1 MIKRRSLLQAGAAA
15 LLPWMQM
22 QALAQSSGAGYKAL
36 VCVFL
41 FGGNDGN
48 NTLVPTDARWIDYQR
63 ARPNLAIARDALL
76 PLNLV
81 NTGAERYGLHPAMG
95 GVQQL
100 VNAGQASVVANIGAL
115 LVPTRKEDIQQRRV
129 PLPAHLYSHSDQQN
143 ANQSALAE
151 AVSRHGWGGRLLERS
166 VAPGST
172 NRGYS
177 AISLAGGNIWQ
188 AGDQTLSPY
197 RVSPG
202 GQFGFD
208 FYNPSST
215 EPLSLAVG
223 SLLGEQRGDPFEQS
237 WLNMVGRSIEN
248 QRVLAAAVAGS
259 TLTTPFPDTGL
270 GRQLQMAA
278 KLIQAQ
284 AGLGLSRQCFFCSIG
299 GFDTHGDDQLQ
310 RQNEL
315 LGEVSAAI
323 AAFHAALLE
332 MNRVDQVG
340 LFTASDFN
348 RNLPSNGA
356 GTDHAWGNHHLV
368 MGGGLPG
375 GRLLGASRSCSSTG
389 PMTSVRAP
397 GCRAAPTNSWA
408 WRWRAGSAPTR
419 PCCARSS
426 RTRRPSRACTAWH
439 EEAQAGRFRH
449 YLGSTTLSMTW
460 MTPLLAPMSV
470 FSTLAPLTITAPP
483 LVLTVSS
490 WPCTV
495 FTLPGFTS
503 LAITAPGTTW

>member
-1 MIKRRSLLQAGAAA
+1 MLQRRSFLQAGAAA
-15 LLPWMQM
+15 ALTPWPLM
-22 QALAQSSGAGYKAL
+22 QALAQTSGPGYRAL

-48 NTLVPTDARWIDYQR
+48 NTLVPVDARWSDYQR
-63 ARPNLAIARDALL
+63 ARPNLAIAREALL

-81 NTGAERYGLHPAMG
+81 NTGAERYGLHPAMA

-115 LVPTRKEDIQQRRV
+115 LVPTTKADIQNRRV
-129 PLPAHLYSHSDQQN
+129 PLPGNLYSHSDQQN

-208 FYNPSST
+208 FYSPGSSD
-215 EPLSLAVG
+215 PLSQAVG
-223 SLLGEQRGDPFEQS
+223 TLLGEVRTDPFEQT

-248 QRVLAAAVAGS
+248 QRVLAAAVTSS
-259 TLTTPFPDTGL
+259 TLTTAFPGTGL
-270 GRQLQMAA
+270 GQQLQMAA
-278 KLIQAQ
+278 RLIQAQ
-284 AGLGLSRQCFFCSIG
+284 AQLGLSRQCFFCSIG

-315 LGEVSAAI
+315 LGELSDAI
-323 AAFHAALLE
+323 AAFHAALVE
-332 MNRVDQVG
+332 MNRVQEVG

-375 GRLLGASRSCSSTG
+375 GRLLGRFPQLLINGPDDLGQGTWVPSTANEQLG
-389 PMTSVRAP
+389 VELARWFGAD
-397 GCRAAPTNSWA
+397 APT
-408 WRWRAGSAPTR
+408 
-419 PCCARSS
+419 
-426 RTRRPSRACTAWH
+426 
-439 EEAQAGRFRH
+439 
-449 YLGSTTLSMTW
+449 
-460 MTPLLAPMSV
+460 LAASFPHAAA
-470 FSTLAPLTITAPP
+470 FPRLQGL
-483 LVLTVSS
+483 
-490 WPCTV
+490 
-495 FTLPGFTS
+495 
-503 LAITAPGTTW
+503 